1 MDFNLIDERWIPCIG
16 QDGKREEAGVREA
29 LSRAHEL
36 TAIRDPSPLVTAALH
51 RLLLAV
57 LHAALRGPK
66 DLDEWAALYRGGRFD
81 LPAIADYLD
90 RWRGR
95 FNLFDNARPFYQV
108 AGFDLPKALPAAR
121 LALEA
126 AVGNNPTLFD
136 HTTDANPPLM
146 SVPMAARYLVADQA
160 FALGLGVGPASR
172 RYGSHPN
179 YANRGPCVGG
189 VLAMLK
195 GRSLFDT
202 LMLNLLVYD
211 SESPIPHGRDPDVPA
226 WEQDPPDHVGRRTT
240 HGYLDLLTWQ
250 TNCVRLLPESQGVR
264 RMHYARGEILDTHTT
279 LPDPFSFAYLKKEN
293 RFAPVKL
300 QAERALWRDSDSLFT
315 FARRPDTRRGT
326 RPMPFDQ
333 AADLKHRGFL
343 NERSVWRCFLV
354 GIATDPKRAAHV
366 MLTAHQELPLSYEL
380 LEQKEVADVLR
391 VSLEHT
397 ENVGIALRDA
407 LQDVARGLLVFAPAA
422 GGGRKPDRK
431 AVQDVAKSLQGE
443 RLFWASLE
451 LPFKRFLADL
461 PTRGEVGIREWI
473 KKVCVTAHR
482 AFHRA
487 AENSMGLGAREL
499 KARVEAERNLNAR
512 LRRIQQQVPEPEGG
526 DA

>member
-16 QDGKREEAGVREA
+16 QDGKREEVGVREA

-36 TAIRDPSPLVTAALH
+36 ATIRDPSPLVTAALH

-108 AGFDLPKALPAAR
+108 AGFDLPEALPAAQ
-121 LALEA
+121 LAHETA
-126 AVGNNPTLFD
+126 GGNNPSLFD
-136 HTTDANPPLM
+136 HTTDSHPPAL
-146 SVPMAARYLVADQA
+146 PFAECARLLVANQA
-160 FALGLGVGPASR
+160 FALGGGVGPTSR
-172 RYGSHPN
+172 MFNKHPN
-179 YANRGPCVGG
+179 RTHAPCVGG
-189 VLAMLK
+189 VMALLQ
-195 GRSLFDT
+195 GDSLFAT
-202 LMLNLLVYD
+202 LMLNLLVY
-211 SESPIPHGRDPDVPA
+211 SRASPFDQDPTADRPA
-226 WEQDPPDHVGRRTT
+226 WERDDPVRPGPRAASGH
-240 HGYLDLLTWQ
+240 LDLLTWQ
-250 TNCVRLLPESQGVR
+250 SRCVRLILDTNAVSL
-264 RMHYARGEILDTHTT
+264 MYYAQGEILDAASRPREPAWFYRLDRDNMPTPVR
-279 LPDPFSFAYLKKEN
+279 LDP
-293 RFAPVKL
+293 
-300 QAERALWRDSDSLFT
+300 ERALWRNADSLFA
-315 FARRPDTRRGT
+315 FSAADAAHERRPVAFRQVASLHRRGILAG
-326 RPMPFDQ
+326 R
-333 AADLKHRGFL
+333 
-343 NERSVWRCFLV
+343 ERWRCALFGLASDRAKALLWAHEDLPV
-354 GIATDPKRAAHV
+354 PAALLEDEEAVNRLRAA
-366 MLTAHQELPLSYEL
+366 
-380 LEQKEVADVLR
+380 LERCEEAG
-391 VSLEHT
+391 H
-397 ENVGIALRDA
+397 ALRDA
-407 LQDVARGLLVFAPAA
+407 LQDLARGLLVFAPAA

-431 AVQDVAKSLQGE
+431 AVQDLAKSLQGE

-461 PTRGEVGIREWI
+461 PTRGEVGVGEWI
-473 KKVCVTAHR
+473 EEVCVTARR